1 MKEKIDSIIY
11 TLERVSVRGAE
22 DMSRMLGVMQALGKL
37 KKELEQNEQ
46 STDAAVRQWEEAEPA
61 AAVRGV

>member
-11 TLERVSVRGAE
+11 TLERISVRGAE
-22 DMSRMLGVMQALGKL
+22 DMSRMLGVLQALGNL

-46 STDAAVRQWEEAEPA
+46 STDAALRQRETAEPA

>member
-1 MKEKIDSIIY
+1 MKRQIDSIIY

-22 DMSRMLGVMQALGKL
+22 DMSRMLGVMQALGNL

-46 STDAAVRQWEEAEPA
+46 STDAAVRQREEAEPA

>member
-11 TLERVSVRGAE
+11 TLERVSVRGAG
-22 DMSRMLGVMQALGKL
+22 DMSRMLGVMQALGNL

-46 STDAAVRQWEEAEPA
+46 STDAALRQREEAESA

>member
-1 MKEKIDSIIY
+1 MKKLVDNIIF

-22 DMSRMLGVMQALGKL
+22 DMSRMLGAMQALGNL
-37 KKELEQNEQ
+37 KKELEKNEQ
-46 STDAAVRQWEEAEPA
+46 STDAAVRQREEAEPA

>member
-1 MKEKIDSIIY
+1 MKKLVDNIIY

-22 DMSRMLGVMQALGKL
+22 DMSRMLGVMQALGNL

-46 STDAAVRQWEEAEPA
+46 STDAALRQREEAEPA